1 MFVKVLSD
9 NLPIIVS
16 VVVVILLLLLCWKR
30 VPADKA
36 LVITGLRKRVLIGKG
51 GIQIPF
57 LETSCMIS
65 LEAVSMTTDITEAP
79 SKQGIFVDIAGTAV
93 VKVDST
99 PDKVLIAVEQF
110 CNGNADKTTQNIKNV
125 VEQILEGK
133 LRGIVSTLT
142 VEQINED
149 RVAFENSIEES
160 ITKELAAMG
169 LKLLSYTVLK
179 ISTQGGY
186 LENRAI
192 PQIAQSKADA
202 DIASAERKRDTE
214 VKTAEAMR
222 EGEKAKLSAQ
232 AEIAESERDK
242 TIRTEQY
249 RAEKDKARANADV
262 AYQLQQIENNK
273 LVADRQAE
281 LAKKEALVVEEKLV
295 ATVKKPADAEKYKT
309 EVEAEG
315 NKIKTIK
322 EAEARAEAMKIE
334 AEAAAEAKRVE
345 AMAEAEAIRTKG
357 LAEAEAIKAKG
368 IAEAEAKDRLA
379 EAMKKYGDAAI
390 VEMIVNQ
397 LPDIMSAVSKPMEQ
411 IDKITV
417 IDNGGSQGTSK
428 VAKIV
433 SDVAVNGFDVLGQ
446 LTGIDIAKIMKNY
459 VDKKGNNTEV
469 IAAQPAPSTE
479 DAEAMVKAHNEEA
492 APAKEN

>member
-1 MFVKVLSD
+1 MIPKFILD
-9 NLPIIVS
+9 NLAVIVT
-16 VVVVILLLLLCWKR
+16 VVVVILLLLICWKR

-36 LVITGLRKRVLIGKG
+36 MVITGLRKRVLAGRG
-51 GIQIPF
+51 GIQVPF

-93 VKVDST
+93 VKVDNK
-99 PDKVLIAVEQF
+99 PEKVLIAVEQF
-110 CNGNADKTTQNIKNV
+110 CNGNTDRTTQNIKTV

-149 RVAFENSIEES
+149 RVAFESSIEES
-160 ITKELAAMG
+160 ITNELSTMG

-179 ISTQGGY
+179 IATQGGY

-214 VKTAEAMR
+214 VKTAEAVR
-222 EGEKAKLSAQ
+222 EGEKAKLNAQ
-232 AEIAESERDK
+232 AEIAQSERDK

-249 RAEKDKARANADV
+249 RAEKDKEKANADV

-281 LAKKEALVVEEKLV
+281 LARKEALVVEEKLV
-295 ATVKKPADAEKYKT
+295 ATVKKPADADKYKT

-315 NKIKTIK
+315 NKIKAIK
-322 EAEARAEAMKIE
+322 EAQARAEAMKIE
-334 AEAAAEAKRVE
+334 AEAKAEARRVE
-345 AMAEAEAIRTKG
+345 ALAEAEAIKSKG
-357 LAEAEAIKAKG
+357 SAEAEAIKAKG
-368 IAEAEAKDRLA
+368 LAEAEAKDRLA

-397 LPDIMSAVSKPMEQ
+397 LPEIMTAVSKPMEQ

-446 LTGIDIAKIMKNY
+446 LTGIDIVKLMKNY
-459 VDKKGNNTEV
+459 VDGSNKRPET
-469 IAAQPAPSTE
+469 IT
-479 DAEAMVKAHNEEA
+479 AEAVAQEDMVRAHNEEA
-492 APAKEN
+492 APTEEN

>member
-1 MFVKVLSD
+1 MIPELILNNLSV
-9 NLPIIVS
+9 III
-16 VVVVILLLLLCWKR
+16 VVVVIILLLLCWKR

-36 LVITGLRKRVLIGKG
+36 LVITGLKKRVLTGKG
-51 GIQIPF
+51 GIQVPF

-93 VKVDST
+93 VKVDNT

-110 CNGNADKTTQNIKNV
+110 CNGNTDKTTQNIKTV

-149 RVAFENSIEES
+149 RVAFENSIEDS
-160 ITKELAAMG
+160 ITKELSAMG
-169 LKLLSYTVLK
+169 LKLLSYTVLR
-179 ISTQGGY
+179 IATQGGY

-214 VKTAEAMR
+214 VKTAEAVR

-232 AEIAESERDK
+232 AEIAQSERDK

-249 RAEKDKARANADV
+249 RAEKDKEKANADV

-281 LAKKEALVVEEKLV
+281 LARKEALVVEEKLV
-295 ATVKKPADAEKYKT
+295 ATVKKPADADKYKT

-315 NKIKTIK
+315 NKIKSIK
-322 EAEARAEAMKIE
+322 EAQARAEAMKIE
-334 AEAAAEAKRVE
+334 AEAKAEARRVE
-345 AMAEAEAIRTKG
+345 ALAEAEAIRSKG
-357 LAEAEAIKAKG
+357 TAEAEAIKAKG
-368 IAEAEAKDRLA
+368 LAEAEAKDRLA

-390 VEMIVNQ
+390 VEMIVTQ
-397 LPDIMSAVSKPMEQ
+397 LPEIMSAVAKPMEQ
-411 IDKITV
+411 IDRITV

-446 LTGIDIAKIMKNY
+446 LTGIDIVKLMKNY
-459 VDKKGNNTEV
+459 VDKSGNKTET
-469 IAAQPAPSTE
+469 IAAQAESIE
-479 DAEAMVKAHNEEA
+479 ESAEAMAKSHNEEA
-492 APAKEN
+492 APVGEN